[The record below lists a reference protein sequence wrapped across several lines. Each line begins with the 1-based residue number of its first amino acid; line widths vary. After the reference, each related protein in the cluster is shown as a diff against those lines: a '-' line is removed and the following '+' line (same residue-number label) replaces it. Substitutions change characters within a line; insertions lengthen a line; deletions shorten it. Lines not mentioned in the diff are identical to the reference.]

1 MKRLIHNIILV
12 SWLLALGL
20 NAAAAQDMLRAAA
33 VVNDEVI
40 SMLDLDMRAR
50 LAILSTGQKDTAEL
64 RDRIVPQVIRGL
76 IDERLQSQEAERLDI
91 KVADEQVSAAV
102 EDIARRNKMTTED
115 FILSRRAHCPSSVL

>member
-20 NAAAAQDMLRAAA
+20 HAAAAQDMMRAAA

-64 RDRIVPQVIRGL
+64 RDRIAPQVIRGL
-76 IDERLQSQEAERLDI
+76 IDERLRNYSQRTNALC
-91 KVADEQVSAAV
+91 
-102 EDIARRNKMTTED
+102 
-115 FILSRRAHCPSSVL
+115 SRS